1 MAGQPGESSAADA
14 AATALSLQP
23 LKVWGRRAAFN
34 VQKVLWCLEE
44 LGLTYEQ
51 IDAGQHYGRNREPS
65 FLQMNPNARIPV
77 IEADG
82 FVLWESGAIIRYLC
96 RHAGRGPLAPASAAD
111 WAHADQW
118 MDWVAGTLYY
128 PTFRN
133 YYLYQT
139 RTPEADKDPGRVE
152 SMRGEVRTIMAI
164 AEQRLQDRTHLAG
177 DRFSMADLVFG
188 VVADKW
194 VRIEGDLLR
203 SPGIARYHGRLM
215 QRPAFVKCVF
225 SHALTA
231 I

>member
-1 MAGQPGESSAADA
+1 MADA
-14 AATALSLQP
+14 GAAAPSLQP

-44 LGLTYEQ
+44 LGLPHEQ
-51 IDAGQHYGRNREPS
+51 IDAGQHYGRNREPA
-65 FLQMNPNARIPV
+65 FLRMNPNGRIPV

-82 FVLWESGAIIRYLC
+82 FVLWESGAIIRFLC
-96 RHAGRGPLAPASAAD
+96 RHAGHAALGPASPAA
-111 WAHADQW
+111 WARADQW

-139 RTPEADKDPGRVE
+139 RTPEADKDAGRVE
-152 SMRGEVRTIMAI
+152 PMRGEVRALMAI
-164 AEQRLQDRTHLAG
+164 AEQRLQQSEHLAG
-177 DRFSMADLVFG
+177 DQFSMADLVFG

-194 VRIEGDLLR
+194 VRIELDRLA
-203 SPGIARYHGRLM
+203 SPGIERYHRRLL
-215 QRPAFVKCVF
+215 QRPAFVNCVF